1 MKADKIWMDGKMID
15 WDKAQIHVCTH
26 AFHYGSGV
34 FEGIRAYETESGTAV
49 FRLKEHIER
58 LYNSAKIFKM
68 EIPYTKEEFRQA
80 VKDTIKAN
88 KLKSGYIRP
97 LVYRGFEQ
105 LGINPFKCPVNCT
118 IAVWEWG
125 AYLGEEA
132 LANGIKTKISSYARS
147 YINSTSQKAKI
158 CGNYVNSIFAK
169 MEAIEAGVDEAILLD
184 TEGYIAEGSGENLFW
199 VRNGVIYTTPTATV
213 LEGITRDAVIKVAQD
228 MGYQVQEKRTG
239 RDELYI
245 SDELFFTGTAA
256 EVTPIREIDNYQIG
270 EGKRGPVTENIQK
283 KFFAIAKGEEEK
295 YLSWLDYI

>member
-1 MKADKIWMDGKMID
+1 MKADKIWMDGKMVD
-15 WDKAQIHVCTH
+15 WDEAKVHVCTH
-26 AFHYGSGV
+26 ALHYGSGI
-34 FEGIRAYETESGTAV
+34 FEGIRAYETENGTAV
-49 FRLKEHIER
+49 FRLKEHIDR
-58 LYNSAKIFKM
+58 LFNSAKIFKM

-80 VKDTIKAN
+80 VKDIIKAN
-88 KLKSGYIRP
+88 NLKSVYIRP

-132 LANGIKTKISSYARS
+132 LAKGIKTKISSYARS

-158 CGNYVNSIFAK
+158 CGNYINSIFAK
-169 MEAIEAGVDEAILLD
+169 MEAIEAGADEAILLD
-184 TEGYIAEGSGENLFW
+184 TRGFVTEGSAENLFW
-199 VRNGVIYTTPTATV
+199 VRDGVIYTTPTATV
-213 LEGITRDAVIKVAQD
+213 LEGITRDSIIKIAED
-228 MGYQVQEKRTG
+228 MSYQVQEKYIC

-270 EGKRGPVTENIQK
+270 EGKRGPITENIQK
-283 KFFAIAKGEEEK
+283 KYFAIAKGEEEK

>member
-1 MKADKIWMDGKMID
+1 MKAEKIWMDGKMVD
-15 WDKAQIHVCTH
+15 WDKAKVHVCTH
-26 AFHYGSGV
+26 ALHYGSGV
-34 FEGIRAYETESGTAV
+34 FEGIRAYETDKGTAV

-58 LYNSAKIFKM
+58 LYNSAKILKM
-68 EIPYTKEEFRQA
+68 EIPYSKEEFRQA
-80 VKDTIKAN
+80 VKNTIKEN
-88 KLKSGYIRP
+88 NLKSCYIRP

-105 LGINPFKCPVNCT
+105 LGINPFTCPVNCV

-132 LANGIKTKISSYARS
+132 LKKGIKTKISSYARS
-147 YINSTSQKAKI
+147 YINSISQKAKI

>member
-1 MKADKIWMDGKMID
+1 MKANKIWMDGKMVD
-15 WDKAQIHVCTH
+15 WDKAQVHVCTH
-26 AFHYGSGV
+26 ALHYGSGV
-34 FEGIRAYETESGTAV
+34 FEGIRAYETDKGTAV
-49 FRLKEHIER
+49 FRLKEHIDR
-58 LYNSAKIFKM
+58 LYNSAKILKM
-68 EIPYTKEEFRQA
+68 EIPYSKEEFRQT
-80 VKDTIKAN
+80 VKNTIKEN
-88 KLKSGYIRP
+88 NLKSCYIRP

-105 LGINPFKCPVNCT
+105 LGVNPFKCPVNCT

-132 LANGIKTKISSYARS
+132 LVNGIKTKISSYARS

-184 TEGYIAEGSGENLFW
+184 TRGFVTEGSGENIFW
-199 VRNGVIYTTPTATV
+199 IKNGVIYTTPTATV
-213 LEGITRDAVIKVAQD
+213 LEGITRDSIIKIAKNMD
-228 MGYQVQEKRTG
+228 YQVQEKYIC

-245 SDELFFTGTAA
+245 SDEVFFSGTAA

-283 KFFAIAKGEEEK
+283 KFFEIAKGKEDK
-295 YLSWLDYI
+295 YLSWLDYV

>member
-1 MKADKIWMDGKMID
+1 MKAEKIWMDGKMVD
-15 WDKAQIHVCTH
+15 WDEAKVHVCTH
-26 AFHYGSGV
+26 ALHYGSGI
-34 FEGIRAYETESGTAV
+34 FEGIRAYETENGTAV
-49 FRLKEHIER
+49 FRLKEHIDR
-58 LYNSAKIFKM
+58 LFNSAKIFKM
-68 EIPYTKEEFRQA
+68 EIPYAQEEFRQA

-132 LANGIKTKISSYARS
+132 LVNGIKTKISSYARS

-158 CGNYVNSIFAK
+158 CGNYINSIFAK
-169 MEAIEAGVDEAILLD
+169 IEAIESGADEAILLD
-184 TEGYIAEGSGENLFW
+184 TRGFVTEGSGENLFW
-199 VRNGVIYTTPTATV
+199 VRDGVIYTTPTATV

>member
-1 MKADKIWMDGKMID
+1 MKAEKIWMDGKLVD
-15 WDKAQIHVCTH
+15 WDEAKVHVCTH
-26 AFHYGSGV
+26 ALHYGSGV
-34 FEGIRAYETESGTAV
+34 FEGIRAYETKNGTAV
-49 FRLKEHIER
+49 FRLKEHIDR
-58 LYNSAKIFKM
+58 LFNSVKIFKM
-68 EIPYTKEEFRQA
+68 EIPYTKEEFREA
-80 VKDTIKAN
+80 VIDTIKAN

-105 LGINPFKCPVNCT
+105 LGINPFECPVNCT

-132 LANGIKTKISSYARS
+132 LVKGIKTKISSYARS

-158 CGNYVNSIFAK
+158 CGNYINSIFAK
-169 MEAIEAGVDEAILLD
+169 MEAIEAGADEAILLD
-184 TEGYIAEGSGENLFW
+184 TRGFVTEGSGENLFW
-199 VRNGVIYTTPTATV
+199 VRDGVIYTTPTSTV
-213 LEGITRDAVIKVAQD
+213 LEGITRDSIIKIAED
-228 MGYQVQEKRTG
+228 MSYQVQEKCIC

-245 SDELFFTGTAA
+245 SNEVFFAGTAA

-283 KFFAIAKGEEEK
+283 KFFNIAKGKEDK

>member
-1 MKADKIWMDGKMID
+1 MKAEKVWMDGKMVD
-15 WDKAQIHVCTH
+15 WDKAQVHVCTH
-26 AFHYGSGV
+26 ALHYGSGV
-34 FEGIRAYETESGTAV
+34 FEGIRAYETEKGTAI
-49 FRLKEHIER
+49 FRLKEHIDR
-58 LYNSAKIFKM
+58 LYNSAKILKM
-68 EIPYTKEEFRQA
+68 EIPYSKEEFKQA
-80 VKDTIKAN
+80 VRNTIKEN
-88 KLKSGYIRP
+88 NLKSCYIRP

-105 LGINPFKCPVNCT
+105 LGVNPLKCPVNCA

-132 LANGIKTKISSYARS
+132 FKKGIRTKISSYARS

-169 MEAIEAGVDEAILLD
+169 MEAIEEGVDEAILLD
-184 TEGYIAEGSGENLFW
+184 TQGYVTEGSGENLFW

-270 EGKRGPVTENIQK
+270 EGKCGPVTENIQK
-283 KFFAIAKGEEEK
+283 KFFAIVKGEEEK

>member
-1 MKADKIWMDGKMID
+1 MKAEKIWMDGKTVD
-15 WDKAQIHVCTH
+15 WDEAKVHVCTH
-26 AFHYGSGV
+26 ALHYGSGV

-58 LYNSAKIFKM
+58 LFNSAKILKM
-68 EIPYTKEEFRQA
+68 DIPYTKEDIREA
-80 VKDTIKAN
+80 IKNTIKAN

-97 LVYRGFEQ
+97 LIYRGFEQ
-105 LGINPFKCPVNCT
+105 LGLNPFTCPVNCT

-132 LANGIKTKISSYARS
+132 LAKGIKTKISSYARS

-158 CGNYVNSIFAK
+158 CGNYINSIFAK
-169 MEAIEAGVDEAILLD
+169 MEAIEAGADEAILLD
-184 TEGYIAEGSGENLFW
+184 TRGFVTEGSGENIFW
-199 VRNGVIYTTPTATV
+199 IRNGVIYTTPTATV
-213 LEGITRDAVIKVAQD
+213 LEGITRDSIIKIAED
-228 MGYQVQEKRTG
+228 MKYQFQEKYIC

-245 SDELFFTGTAA
+245 SDEVFLTGTAA

-270 EGKRGPVTENIQK
+270 EGKRGPITENIQK